1 MKVLLYGFKPY
12 KKWKENITEKII
24 RKIRN
29 RKNLKKIIFDVEF
42 NKKNFIDEIKKYNPD
57 VIIGLGQHP
66 RSKKIRIERKAVNLK
81 THNKKEVPKKISKK
95 GPKYLFVNLK
105 LKKDK
110 NSWISYDAGK
120 YVCNY
125 SMYMISDFFKSKNIK
140 FAFIHLPKDIGL
152 DPAVKNIEKIL
163 LAFRD

>member
-1 MKVLLYGFKPY
+1 MKILLYGFKPY
-12 KKWKENITEKII
+12 KKWKENISEKII

-29 RKNLKKIIFDVEF
+29 RKNLKKLIFDVEF
-42 NKKNFIDEIKKYNPD
+42 SKKNFIDEIKKFDPD
-57 VIIGLGQHP
+57 VIIGLGQHT

-81 THNKKEVPKKISKK
+81 RENKKEVPKKISKK
-95 GPKYLFVNLK
+95 GLKYLFLNLK

-125 SMYMISDFFKSKNIK
+125 SMYVISDFSRIKDIK

-152 DPAVKNIEKIL
+152 NPAVKYIKKIL
-163 LAFRD
+163 QAFRD